1 MKAIKFVTCLLAA
14 AALLAVSCEKTK
26 EAGKTNPHAGVTMVF
41 TLTPGTIEG
50 DNAKIQVRHNADNDH
65 AALTWYA
72 CLVEDMES
80 SLEDVIKVATVG
92 LKADKLYAGKSKS
105 ITLSDLTPETDYR
118 FIAFGVEIEED
129 GTVWT
134 YGTPAELT
142 FKTSKNLNVIFS
154 ASEPV
159 VNRNTATLTVSYDKA
174 EDPEYTWYG
183 FLTTKVGRTTQ
194 QLIDEFVNDVEIP
207 ASDLKSG
214 KDVEVTLSDLE
225 FSTTYYY
232 VVTGVQL
239 GSNGKAKAYGT
250 AAKVE
255 FQVGEKFFLEPTWTL
270 SHSIDEVTY
279 PGYPH
284 KLTNT
289 VASGSNAG
297 KYFITVYTEDDIED
311 TSNLPGFIEEI
322 LPDEV
327 DYLKYI
333 AEKNQ
338 KTLSDYLEEG
348 TASDWYG
355 LAYKKYYIF
364 AIGLTDEG
372 EATGAYAYMTYYN
385 EPDQAAKDAYNSW
398 LGNWL
403 LGADSIPVEVVENEL
418 CVNYRIQGYAS
429 PIVPEGFLASFNA
442 SDNSLVFYNHTVTID
457 DEGYEVQWNGLV
469 NYQGNNVVVSGG
481 AYTIGTATMSADGKS
496 ADIAA
501 GKVTLSAGG
510 DYTVVGMNY
519 YAHSG
524 SSVSYYIAY
533 PDPILIP
540 TTMVRASETG
550 SEGYNKWIGNWDLVG
565 KSVVDPQVDSTYY
578 TINISQ
584 KFPDVSYNVSGW
596 GYGIDKGYT
605 FLDIPASFNSADASL
620 SFSGG
625 SQSPVAAPVDLGD
638 GKAYGFYLMGLAD
651 IDGDYY
657 RITGS
662 YPICTVSMGEGGVGL
677 FTGESVELE
686 GSVTA
691 PFVWMFWAVFNGT
704 YDESIGI
711 FTQGDYKGPYGDSPL
726 FEEAKLV
733 KSASQPTR
741 KYAPKRFNR
750 IQPNNKMMYSPR
762 SARTYKPVRNYVQQA
777 SFPASA
783 EARAPRR

>member
-1 MKAIKFVTCLLAA
+1 MKAIKIVTCLLAA
-14 AALLAVSCEKTK
+14 VSLLATSCEKTK
-26 EAGKTNPHAGVTMVF
+26 EGSKKNPYAGVKMVF
-41 TLTPGTIEG
+41 TLKADTVEG
-50 DNAKIQVRHNADNDH
+50 EKASIRVKHDADD
-65 AALTWYA
+65 ATLKWYA
-72 CLVEDMES
+72 CLTEDLES
-80 SLEDVIKVATVG
+80 SLNDVVAVAAAELDPNVNLYVG
-92 LKADKLYAGKSKS
+92 KNKPIELKNLV
-105 ITLSDLTPETDYR
+105 PETNYR
-118 FIAFGVEIEED
+118 FIAFGVD
-129 GTVWT
+129 FSDNGTVWT

-142 FKTSKNLNVIFS
+142 FKTSKDLNVIFS
-154 ASEPV
+154 ATEPV

-174 EDPEYTWYG
+174 EDAELTWYG

-214 KDVEVTLSDLE
+214 KDVEITLSDLD
-225 FSTTYYY
+225 FSTTYHYI
-232 VVTGVQL
+232 VTGVQL
-239 GSNGKAKAYGT
+239 KDGKAKAYGT
-250 AAKVE
+250 AVNVE

-270 SHSIDEVTY
+270 SHSIDETTY

-297 KYFITVYTEDDIED
+297 KYIITVYTEDDIED

-327 DYLKYI
+327 DYLKYL

-348 TASDWYG
+348 TASDWYR
-355 LAYKKYYIF
+355 LSYKKYYIF

-429 PIVPEGFLASFNA
+429 PIVPEGFLASFDA

-457 DEGYEVQWNGLV
+457 EDGYEVQWNGLV

-524 SSVSYYIAY
+524 NSVSYYIAY

-550 SEGYNKWIGNWDLVG
+550 SEAYNNWIGNWDLVG
-565 KSVVDPQVDSTYY
+565 KSVLDPQVDSTYY

-605 FLDIPASFNSADASL
+605 FLDIPASFNSGDASL

-662 YPICTVSMGEGGVGL
+662 YPICTVSMGDGGVGL

-691 PFVWMFWAVFNGT
+691 PFVWMFWAVFQGT
-704 YDESIGI
+704 YDESTGI
-711 FTQGDYKGPYGDSPL
+711 FTQGDYKGGYGDSPL

-750 IQPNNKMMYSPR
+750 IQLNNKMMYSPR
-762 SARTYKPVRNYVQQA
+762 SARTYKPVRNSVQQA